1 VIYGGRKVI
10 LLRYIGK
17 IRKEEL
23 RIKNEEL
30 RMKKEE
36 LRRENE
42 PRRDEEHEGR
52 MKKLLDL
59 HFYL

>member
-36 LRRENE
+36 GRIKNE
-42 PRRDEEHEGR
+42 E
-52 MKKLLDL
+52 
-59 HFYL
+59 